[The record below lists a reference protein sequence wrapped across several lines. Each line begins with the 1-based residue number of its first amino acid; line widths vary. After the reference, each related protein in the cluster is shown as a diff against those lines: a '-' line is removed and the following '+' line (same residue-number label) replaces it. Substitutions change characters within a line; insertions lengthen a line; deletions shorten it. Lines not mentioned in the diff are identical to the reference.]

1 MTRSVVRERRR
12 LPKPVRNFLRRPLAV
27 AGLVLVLLMLL
38 AAVFAPVLAPHP
50 PTKAD
55 FGAILQAPSATY
67 PLGTDEL
74 GRDVLSRLLYGARA
88 SLQAGMLA
96 VLIAVIIGV
105 PIGLFSGYRRGWID
119 EVVMRLTDAIM
130 AFPVIV
136 LALAMTAVLGA
147 SLTTAMVAI
156 GIVYAPVF
164 VRLARAQAM
173 ALREVEFTEAARALG
188 NHETTILARHLMPN
202 IASAI
207 LVQASLSVAAAIL
220 VETALSFLGLGVQPP
235 TPSWGS
241 MLRIGTGYL
250 LEAPWT
256 SFWPGLAIF
265 VTVLGINLLGDGL
278 RDVMDPRDR

>member
-1 MTRSVVRERRR
+1 MRRPR
-12 LPKPVRNFLRRPLAV
+12 LSKKLRAFLRKPLAV
-27 AGLVLVLLMLL
+27 VGLVLVLTVVL
-38 AAVFAPVLAPHP
+38 AALFAPFITPHGP
-50 PTKAD
+50 LRAD
-55 FGAILQAPSATY
+55 FGSILQAPNERY
-67 PLGTDEL
+67 PLGTDEI
-74 GRDVLSRLLYGARA
+74 GRDVLSRLVFGARA
-88 SLQAGMLA
+88 SLQAGLLA
-96 VLIAVIIGV
+96 VLIAVAVGV
-105 PIGLFSGYRRGWID
+105 PIGLLSGYRRGWLD
-119 EVVMRLTDAIM
+119 ELVIMRLTDAMM

-164 VRLARAQAM
+164 VRLARAQALS
-173 ALREVEFTEAARALG
+173 LREVEFTEAARALG
-188 NHETTILARHLMPN
+188 NREGRILLMHLLPN
-202 IASAI
+202 MASAV

-220 VETALSFLGLGVQPP
+220 VESALSFLGLGVQPP

-250 LEAPWT
+250 AQAPWT

-278 RDVMDPRDR
+278 RDVLDPKE